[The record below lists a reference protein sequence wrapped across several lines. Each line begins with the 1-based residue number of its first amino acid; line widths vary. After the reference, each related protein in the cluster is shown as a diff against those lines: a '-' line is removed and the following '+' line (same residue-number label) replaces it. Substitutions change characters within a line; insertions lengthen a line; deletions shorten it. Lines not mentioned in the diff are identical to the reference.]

1 MKAHISYWNNQSV
14 KPSCVF
20 ACFFGLDEEKNSEMI
35 KVFKHETRNIEN
47 VHVIESTFNFKYIGR
62 YQIALG
68 APTENIIM
76 MDDDRFPR
84 SQYAEFMLQILSLYD
99 AVIGQDG
106 WVLDESKTELNGN
119 HFSAWQMIE
128 GKKNASRVEC
138 DYLCGGMVFK
148 KSHLFNLFSKSFP
161 MKTGEDI
168 MMCMR
173 NQKAGVPIYGVIPSE
188 DQFECCICHQ
198 NEENLNV
205 TGDSPELLDFRTK
218 LIKEELGL
226 PNKPKNKKLCIVQL
240 SEKEYAEKRAGCV
253 ESVKT
258 YCSSMGYEFRDLR
271 DTLDAET
278 HVAYQKPLALMRE
291 IDSFEYVVWMDRDIF
306 IANKNFDFY
315 NYLNNK
321 NQDVIIARDP
331 AINILNSGVVCFKN
345 SELSKSI
352 INEWWGSRVI
362 GTDKYWRHQAG
373 QSIADQ
379 DFLNKIL
386 KKHNI
391 EGESPHEFNI
401 FPRMYKKGDFAVHFM
416 GHLETDYEPFVR
428 FANEHIKDQETLEY
442 FLEALSSKMID
453 INMRFYEYGADKSAT
468 PLGFSPES
476 VLKYAIK
483 LKNLN
488 SK

>member
-1 MKAHISYWNNQSV
+1 MKLHISYWSNQSV

-84 SQYAEFMLQILSLYD
+84 SQYAEFMLNILSWND
-99 AVIGQDG
+99 AIIGQDG
-106 WVLDESKTELNGN
+106 WALDESKNDCTGQFVGSWF
-119 HFSAWQMIE
+119 HSKDFDKVTRFE
-128 GKKNASRVEC
+128 G

-148 KSHLFNLFSKSFP
+148 KNHLFNLFSKPFAT
-161 MKTGEDI
+161 KTGEDI
-168 MMCMR
+168 LMCIR
-173 NQKAGVPIYGVIPSE
+173 NKKAGIPTHIYVPSKNHYESIIAHNSDGV
-188 DQFECCICHQ
+188 
-198 NEENLNV
+198 NV
-205 TGDSPELLDFRTK
+205 TRTNDELIDFRTK

-226 PNKPKNKKLCIVQL
+226 PSKSKNKKLCIIQL
-240 SEKEYAEKRAGCV
+240 SEKEYAEGRAGCV

-271 DTLDAET
+271 DTLDTKT
-278 HVAYQKPLALMRE
+278 HIAYQKPLALMRE

-306 IANKNFDFY
+306 IANMNFDFY
-315 NYLNNK
+315 DYLHKK
-321 NQDVIIARDP
+321 NQDITIARDVTL
-331 AINILNSGVVCFKN
+331 NELNSGVVCFK
-345 SELSKSI
+345 SSKLSKEI
-352 INEWWGSRVI
+352 LDEWWNARVI
-362 GTDKYWRHQAG
+362 GTDKQWRQQAG
-373 QSIADQ
+373 NNRADQ
-379 DFLNKIL
+379 FALNKIL

-391 EGESPHEFNI
+391 QGENPHAFNI

-416 GHLETDYEPFVR
+416 GHLDYDYEPFVL

-483 LKNLN
+483 LKNL
-488 SK
+488 